1 MKVLGKIFIRAPLE
15 ISAPKPK
22 AVDAVFDA
30 GAGKSM
36 PGALPLFARAA
47 PLSKS
52 PAPLSKRGEPLFRSP
67 SPLLK
72 SASPLSKGPSP
83 ISKRGAPLF
92 ISPSPL
98 SKSPSPLFKSAA
110 PLFKR
115 GATTG
120 ARGAPLFVQNQPL
133 VAKQRLFT
141 PSAYA
146 NCHLESQRSGNVL
159 GKPESKMGQ
168 PFLPARAGGC
178 RIHADFAANQ

>member
-83 ISKRGAPLF
+83 FSKRGAPLF
-92 ISPSPL
+92 KSPSPL
-98 SKSPSPLFKSAA
+98 SKSAAHLFK
-110 PLFKR
+110 
-115 GATTG
+115 
-120 ARGAPLFVQNQPL
+120 RGAPLFVQNQPL

>member
-83 ISKRGAPLF
+83 LSKRGAPLF
-92 ISPSPL
+92 KSPSPL
-98 SKSPSPLFKSAA
+98 SKSAAHLFK
-110 PLFKR
+110 
-115 GATTG
+115 
-120 ARGAPLFVQNQPL
+120 RGAPLFVQNQPL